1 MATDSTD
8 DNPLA
13 QTREATGADTLL
25 ADGAGEHLTAD
36 VLVVGSGIA
45 GCAAA
50 LAAAREGAD
59 VLVVTKAERPEDAST
74 DWAQGGIATSRDDP
88 ESFKRDVIEAS
99 AGTADP
105 DAVDVLVDD
114 ANDAVHDVLLDT
126 LDVGFDTSAEDADE
140 AGNDGSEAFDFARE
154 AAHSK
159 ERILHVDASTGTHI
173 LRPFLQY
180 LDDHEHVTILE
191 DTAAL
196 DLLTHEGRVHGA
208 QLDRTPSGERAPT
221 GYPVFAGATILA
233 TGGVGALY
241 PRSTNP
247 PGATGDGVAMAALA
261 GADVE
266 DVEYVQFHPTAFDP
280 DAGAERGDAAGED
293 ATAGEHKPTF
303 LISEAVRGEGALL
316 RNGAGERFMP
326 EYHEDAEL
334 APRDVVARAVQRERE
349 ATGEVVL
356 DVEPIDFASE
366 FPDLAS
372 ECEDRGVDWPEGI
385 PVAPC
390 EHFLCGGV
398 AVDDRGRTSLDRL
411 FAVGECARTGVHGA
425 NRLASTSLLEGLVWG
440 LRAGETSVG
449 VEPEV
454 VEAPDLLDSDPAL
467 PDRFAAEKF
476 TRLRRVMD
484 EHVGLRRDPE
494 GLRRAAA
501 VLRRL
506 KGEVD
511 AYVRT
516 RTARDLYELRN
527 ASVTALLIAR
537 AAAENPESVG
547 CHYLVEADAPDTA
560 SQAGADD

>member
-1 MATDSTD
+1 MSED
-8 DNPLA
+8 
-13 QTREATGADTLL
+13 
-25 ADGAGEHLTAD
+25 HLTAD

-50 LAAAREGAD
+50 LAAAREVSEGRRPSEKRAADGREHAD

-74 DWAQGGIATSRDDP
+74 DWAQGGIATTRNDA
-88 ESFKRDVIEAS
+88 EQFKRDVIDAS

-105 DAVDVLVDD
+105 DAVDVLVED
-114 ANDAVHDVLLDT
+114 ADTAVEDVLLDT
-126 LDVGFDTSAEDADE
+126 LDVGFDTSDDANGVADE
-140 AGNDGSEAFDFARE
+140 TGETGEEFDYARE
-154 AAHSK
+154 AAHSA

-180 LDDHEHVTILE
+180 LDDHERVTILE

-221 GYPVFAGATILA
+221 GYPVFAGATVLA
-233 TGGVGALY
+233 TGGIGSLY

-247 PGATGDGVAMAALA
+247 AGSTGDGVAMAALA

-266 DVEYVQFHPTAFDP
+266 DMEYVQFHPTAFDP
-280 DAGAERGDAAGED
+280 DADAERGDAADGDADGE
-293 ATAGEHKPTF
+293 TTF
-303 LISEAVRGEGALL
+303 LLSEAVRGEGALL
-316 RNGAGERFMP
+316 RNAEGERFMP

-334 APRDVVARAVQRERE
+334 APRDVVARAVDRERE

-356 DVEPIDFASE
+356 DVEPVDFERE
-366 FPDLAS
+366 FPDLAA
-372 ECEDRGVDWPEGI
+372 ECEARGVDWTEGI

-440 LRAGETSVG
+440 LRAGEASVG
-449 VEPEV
+449 AEPEPI
-454 VEAPDLLDSDPAL
+454 EAPDLLDSDPAL

-484 EHVGLRRDPE
+484 ERVGLRRDSD

-547 CHYLVEADAPDTA
+547 CHYLDDADAPEATTR
-560 SQAGADD
+560 AGAGD